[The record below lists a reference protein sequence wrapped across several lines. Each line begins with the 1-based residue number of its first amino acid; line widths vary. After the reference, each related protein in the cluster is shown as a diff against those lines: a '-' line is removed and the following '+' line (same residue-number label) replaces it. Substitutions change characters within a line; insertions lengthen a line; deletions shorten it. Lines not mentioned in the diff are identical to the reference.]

1 MAELDQLRSSID
13 ALAAQRAT
21 LGDAVVDQAIAPLLR
36 RAEELERGIRP
47 ADHEGERKHI
57 TVMFADLSGFTAL
70 SERSD
75 AEDIRNWVNDC
86 FAQLGEVVK
95 RYGGYIDKFIGD
107 ELMVLFGA
115 PRAIED
121 HASRALHA
129 ALDMRA
135 ALAAFNRE
143 HERLRERDLSMHF
156 GINSG
161 VVIAGAMGVEGRRQ
175 YTVMGD
181 TVNVAARLAARAE
194 AGEILIGADA
204 RRLVGDGFT
213 FRNVGLVELEGRA
226 EAVQAS
232 ALLSAR
238 SDAHSLREP
247 LAPAAPMFGRDR
259 ELRILRDIFDEVVA
273 QRRSRSVTVAGLA
286 GIGKSRMLREFRA
299 WVEDSHPA
307 ATFLVG
313 EALPHMTMTPYFM
326 IASTIRNAVNVR
338 EGEPAAAIHTR
349 LAEALADA
357 GISDPASLHGLEA
370 ILGIESTASG
380 FEDLA
385 PQDRKDRISS
395 AATTVIRELA
405 SGAGG
410 AVVIAFEDLHW
421 ADDLSIDLLDHVF
434 SELADAPVLFLT
446 TTRPIVDEE
455 SKVRQLESHRAKNAH
470 TVITLA
476 ELDNSASESLVRTLA
491 PGLDR
496 SQHAVDTIVQRG
508 QGNPFFIE
516 SVVGALS
523 DRGILVRDAG
533 GVALAD
539 AIESV
544 DVPETVFN
552 VLADRIDR
560 LPADEKRVVQMAAIV
575 GRLFWEGLVHELTA
589 RPAAKHLQALNQR
602 EFVDRLGPA
611 AFAGEWEWIFKHI
624 LLQEVAYNSL
634 LRETKRAGHRA
645 AAEWLDQRVGD
656 RRKEYATLLA
666 YHYQRAEEWAKTAE
680 FAEAAG
686 DRAVSLFAHR
696 EAKDAYIQALDA
708 LAHLPADE
716 EVRRRQVDVTLKLGR
731 ASSYLP
737 SEDVH
742 DRLQHARKLSEDL
755 GDPER
760 QLRVDTALA
769 LWLYVAGRAV
779 PAVQLAMQCV
789 AKADPRLEE
798 LLVVP
803 FNILGRAAFVMG
815 DYSRCVEML
824 ERSDALARRYPK
836 HQFGSGLAPVQI
848 FLGLAYAI
856 MGEIEKGQELAL
868 GALRAAE
875 AAGDVRHTA
884 AVLMLLGALRVGM
897 GRTEG
902 AADHLR
908 KAAQLSEETG
918 DATQTYIA
926 LGYLGEWHALRGELD
941 EATHYL
947 DRALAIAAEVGTV
960 LLVPCLEAYRA
971 AVDVRAGRAELAVP
985 RAKRA
990 AILGKETWQQTFE
1003 GEALRMLGWALHFA
1017 EPAAHEEA
1025 EGAFRS
1031 AADLHRKGNARS
1043 YYARTLTDLA
1053 AYLRLIG
1060 DDEGA
1065 AEVEAEVSAVIREC
1079 RFDWMPVPPPMPL
1092 IAHASRA

>member
-1 MAELDQLRSSID
+1 M
-13 ALAAQRAT
+13 
-21 LGDAVVDQAIAPLLR
+21 
-36 RAEELERGIRP
+36 
-47 ADHEGERKHI
+47 
-57 TVMFADLSGFTAL
+57 
-70 SERSD
+70 
-75 AEDIRNWVNDC
+75 
-86 FAQLGEVVK
+86 
-95 RYGGYIDKFIGD
+95 
-107 ELMVLFGA
+107 
-115 PRAIED
+115 
-121 HASRALHA
+121 
-129 ALDMRA
+129 
-135 ALAAFNRE
+135 
-143 HERLRERDLSMHF
+143 
-156 GINSG
+156 
-161 VVIAGAMGVEGRRQ
+161 
-175 YTVMGD
+175 
-181 TVNVAARLAARAE
+181 
-194 AGEILIGADA
+194 
-204 RRLVGDGFT
+204 
-213 FRNVGLVELEGRA
+213 
-226 EAVQAS
+226 
-232 ALLSAR
+232 
-238 SDAHSLREP
+238 
-247 LAPAAPMFGRDR
+247 
-259 ELRILRDIFDEVVA
+259 
-273 QRRSRSVTVAGLA
+273 
-286 GIGKSRMLREFRA
+286 
-299 WVEDSHPA
+299 
-307 ATFLVG
+307 
-313 EALPHMTMTPYFM
+313 
-326 IASTIRNAVNVR
+326 
-338 EGEPAAAIHTR
+338 
-349 LAEALADA
+349 
-357 GISDPASLHGLEA
+357 
-370 ILGIESTASG
+370 
-380 FEDLA
+380 
-385 PQDRKDRISS
+385 
-395 AATTVIRELA
+395 
-405 SGAGG
+405 
-410 AVVIAFEDLHW
+410 AFEDLHW
-421 ADDLSIDLLDHVF
+421 ADDLSIELLEHAF
-434 SELADAPVLFLT
+434 SELADAAVLFLA
-446 TTRPIVDEE
+446 TTRPILDEE
-455 SKVRQLESHRAKNAH
+455 SKDRQLEWRLPRNAH
-470 TVITLA
+470 TRITVA

-496 SQHAVDTIVQRG
+496 SRHAIETIVSKG

-516 SVVGALS
+516 SVIGALL
-523 DRGILVRDAG
+523 DRGVLVSGHG
-533 GVALAD
+533 GVAVAE
-539 AIESV
+539 AIETV
-544 DVPETVFN
+544 DVPETVLD

-560 LPADEKRVVQMAAIV
+560 LPAEEKRVVQMASIV

-589 RPAAKHLQALNQR
+589 LPTGKQLQALNQR

-611 AFAGEWEWIFKHI
+611 AFANEWEWMFKHI
-624 LLQEVAYNSL
+624 LVQEVAYNGL
-634 LRETKRAGHRA
+634 LRETRRAGHRA
-645 AAEWLDQRVGD
+645 AAEWLNQRVGD

-696 EAKDAYIQALDA
+696 EAMDAYIQALDA
-708 LAHLPADE
+708 LAHLPGDD

-731 ASSYLP
+731 AASYLP

-769 LWLYVAGRAV
+769 LWLYVAGRTA

-824 ERSDALARRYPK
+824 GRSDALAHRFQD

-875 AAGDVRHTA
+875 AARDVRHTA

-985 RAKRA
+985 RARRA

-1003 GEALRMLGWALHFA
+1003 GEALRILGWALHFG

-1060 DDEGA
+1060 DDKGA

-1079 RFDWMPVPPPMPL
+1079 RFDWMPVPPPLPS
-1092 IAHASRA
+1092 IARASRA